1 MLEFQSDGT
10 DLSDWS
16 DRENGG
22 FYSKIYTQK
31 AGFALLFMRVSA
43 VYRDVFF
50 FGIASPPCFPAAG
63 IGGGVLSHRKDRAM
77 DFSGWIL
84 FFSLAS
90 FLVGYLVAAFHS
102 DDKKF
107 FEFGYRKGYRDAKLG
122 VPPNYPDKDP
132 R

>member
-1 MLEFQSDGT
+1 
-10 DLSDWS
+10 
-16 DRENGG
+16 
-22 FYSKIYTQK
+22 
-31 AGFALLFMRVSA
+31 
-43 VYRDVFF
+43 
-50 FGIASPPCFPAAG
+50 
-63 IGGGVLSHRKDRAM
+63 M

-90 FLVGYLVAAFHS
+90 FLVGYLVAAFHA
-102 DDKKF
+102 DNKKF